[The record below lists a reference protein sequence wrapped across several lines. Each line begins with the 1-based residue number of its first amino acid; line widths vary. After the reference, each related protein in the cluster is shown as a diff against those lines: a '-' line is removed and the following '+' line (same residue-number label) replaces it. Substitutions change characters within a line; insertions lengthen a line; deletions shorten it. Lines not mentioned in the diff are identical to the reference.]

1 MPPLPGLTAEGN
13 RVVWMC
19 GATPELN
26 ITSAPTTMKLALMIG
41 DLRLELEQVI
51 KTPTQNSYLEE
62 AFHFNKFVTRKY
74 NFYGLSQSYPLL

>member
-26 ITSAPTTMKLALMIG
+26 ITSASTTMKLALMIG
-41 DLRLELEQVI
+41 DLRLELEQV
-51 KTPTQNSYLEE
+51 QNKLISNTINCYFYL
-62 AFHFNKFVTRKY
+62 FWHFQIADIS
-74 NFYGLSQSYPLL
+74 GLLLFLLLA